1 MADTLHLER
10 PYRDTLRA
18 CELDTVPKILA
29 HCTGEVAAWSR
40 TTDTTRVPGPGGVPG
55 FYLKRYRYPTW
66 NKRIRGMFRGTF
78 FHKHRGQEEY
88 ALLSS
93 MRRLGIPAVRPVA
106 YGARRVGHF
115 VSACFLITE
124 EVPGACNLT
133 SYAGDVLAGRA
144 TVDAAMRR
152 AMCDELAERM
162 AAMHEAGFAHGQ
174 LFWRNVLVRVACTG
188 APEFFFL
195 DARPGRGRRWLARR
209 SERYLNELAHTA
221 ASALPFTTR
230 SERTRFVNRYL
241 RVRQLH
247 LEKRE
252 VHRYLL
258 RLAERYGGHELQR
271 IRMAERFETWNRHLS
286 LEQQALDTGG

>member
-10 PYRDTLRA
+10 PYRDALRA
-18 CELDTVPKILA
+18 CGLDSVPRILA
-29 HCTGEVAAWSR
+29 HSTGEVAAWSR
-40 TTDTTRVPGPGGVPG
+40 TTDTTRVPGPAGQPG

-66 NKRIRGMFRGTF
+66 NKRFRGMLRGTF

-88 ALLSS
+88 GLLSS

-106 YGARRVGHF
+106 YGARRSAHF
-115 VSACFLITE
+115 VTDCFLITE

-133 SYAGDVLAGRA
+133 SFASDVRAGRRSID
-144 TVDAAMRR
+144 VSMRR
-152 AMCDELAERM
+152 AMCTELAERM

-195 DARPGRGRRWLARR
+195 DARPRRGRRWLARR

-221 ASALPFTTR
+221 ASALPFTSRT
-230 SERTRFVNRYL
+230 ERMRFVTRYL
-241 RVRQLH
+241 HVRQLQ
-247 LEKRE
+247 LEPRD

-258 RLAERYGGHELQR
+258 QLADRYASHELQR
-271 IRMAERFETWNRHLS
+271 IRMAERFETWNRHLA
-286 LEQQALDTGG
+286 LEQQALDGLG